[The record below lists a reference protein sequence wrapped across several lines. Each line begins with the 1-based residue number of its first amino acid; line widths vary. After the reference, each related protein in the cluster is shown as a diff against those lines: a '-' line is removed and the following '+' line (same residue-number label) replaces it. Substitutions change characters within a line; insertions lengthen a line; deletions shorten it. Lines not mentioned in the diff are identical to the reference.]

1 MEACSGGN
9 HTTQTQSSQN
19 AEDSNT
25 CVICSEA
32 WKRSG
37 SHCAVSLAC
46 GHLFGKKC
54 IEKWIQSR
62 AKRYAAKDINCPMCN
77 KIARLVD
84 LRHVIPSRIA
94 AKDTAIVDQLK
105 AELEKKKVQIKA
117 DERFLDQSRLAL
129 AVLNNQIKSRE
140 AKLKHKS
147 EKLIMTPPVLDTKPD
162 TPIPTAEME
171 IIILSSQER
180 ENEEQQEEEKEE
192 EEKEEE
198 EKEEDIRQLQSYR
211 INLSHRLSENRNVS
225 RVMAVDSCNQTAYI
239 SFKST
244 ESESGIIKLN
254 PERTTSTDF
263 LPIHTGLIKD
273 VKHNND
279 GLIVTTSLDKSVKIT
294 STISNE
300 VTDTVSLPSPGWSCC
315 FDPDDSYRV
324 VCGLTDSR
332 ILVYDRR
339 NTRTYVE
346 QLSSP
351 LVSKTPLHSMFFK
364 TVDHESKIYCCNLN
378 QTFIWDAQSTCTF
391 LRLDGYGDFNPYSL
405 SDHGSYQILLSS
417 RNKTSTKHQLLD
429 FGSHNSNTPTIVST
443 FDSAAPQKGFARTYS
458 YTPQDTFQNPTIC
471 YGDEASGTLN
481 LIRRNRLFQHFNIH
495 SCPLDIKLF
504 DSERLAFLTDNRFFL
519 LKPFYING

>member
-1 MEACSGGN
+1 
-9 HTTQTQSSQN
+9 
-19 AEDSNT
+19 
-25 CVICSEA
+25 
-32 WKRSG
+32 
-37 SHCAVSLAC
+37 
-46 GHLFGKKC
+46 
-54 IEKWIQSR
+54 
-62 AKRYAAKDINCPMCN
+62 
-77 KIARLVD
+77 
-84 LRHVIPSRIA
+84 
-94 AKDTAIVDQLK
+94 
-105 AELEKKKVQIKA
+105 
-117 DERFLDQSRLAL
+117 
-129 AVLNNQIKSRE
+129 
-140 AKLKHKS
+140 
-147 EKLIMTPPVLDTKPD
+147 MTPPVLDTKPD